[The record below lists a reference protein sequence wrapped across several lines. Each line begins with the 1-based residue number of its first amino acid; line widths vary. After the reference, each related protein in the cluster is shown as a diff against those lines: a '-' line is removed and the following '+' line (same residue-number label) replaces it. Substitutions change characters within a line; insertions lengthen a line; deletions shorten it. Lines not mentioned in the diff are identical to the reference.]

1 MSKSTTTFNGRGF
14 PEVSSAHHTIAGAT
28 ATIKTSSVTQIASI
42 FGNSSFV
49 QMSHNSSSPGT
60 PVSKMLLSSHR
71 VNAGIA
77 IIPSK
82 PNPSRTDRVPSS
94 SLQNTTQ
101 TWTSPNLTGIDISAH
116 SDMES
121 PVDNLSPRQMG
132 AIIGG
137 SVGVTAIILV
147 AIAVFFVLQRR
158 RRGRYALK
166 QTTKLS
172 SEKKGK
178 IGKARQLS
186 SYGLA
191 LSTNQTSTT
200 DVFSDS
206 QLLYHG
212 APLPTRFKRSNIR
225 SFSYKI
231 EHSNKSASPTFA
243 HCGSIERH
251 NNRHLGK
258 SSLPGQSRQPRH
270 EVWRRSFA
278 PPNFRESVTRNS
290 NCITSMDFPDPLLDS
305 PRNLESEISSRCPSA
320 SSHDPFY
327 QSASKRSRRSM
338 SVSSMPDN
346 GGGTTNLTFSETS
359 YLSLNFCSAQSGT
372 QSPVP
377 LHMRRTHSRAPYSP
391 QRNDSVASQIERDS
405 ASSGSVIILPGR
417 MSAASS
423 EIFDASASDISLWRR
438 NRSPREDRIDTRRS
452 DPFDLESLDSS
463 STGDKSTF

>member
-42 FGNSSFV
+42 SGNSSFV

-178 IGKARQLS
+178 LAKHVNYPPMALPYQLIKPVLRMCS
-186 SYGLA
+186 
-191 LSTNQTSTT
+191 QT
-200 DVFSDS
+200 VNFYIMELHC
-206 QLLYHG
+206 LLD
-212 APLPTRFKRSNIR
+212 LK
-225 SFSYKI
+225 
-231 EHSNKSASPTFA
+231 
-243 HCGSIERH
+243 ERH
-251 NNRHLGK
+251 SNRHLGK

-377 LHMRRTHSRAPYSP
+377 LHMRRAHSRAPYSP

>member
-1 MSKSTTTFNGRGF
+1 MSKSTTAFNGRGF

-42 FGNSSFV
+42 SGNSSFV

-60 PVSKMLLSSHR
+60 PVSKMLPSSHR

-101 TWTSPNLTGIDISAH
+101 KWTSPYLTGIDISTH

-158 RRGRYALK
+158 RRGRYAVK

-191 LSTNQTSTT
+191 LSTNQTNRAQQHVCQSNFCTLRFYRT
-200 DVFSDS
+200 PQ
-206 QLLYHG
+206 QL
-212 APLPTRFKRSNIR
+212 APWEIEFTWSIKATPARGVA
-225 SFSYKI
+225 SFFCAP
-231 EHSNKSASPTFA
+231 E
-243 HCGSIERH
+243 
-251 NNRHLGK
+251 
-258 SSLPGQSRQPRH
+258 LPGIGHSELQLCNVNGFPRP
-270 EVWRRSFA
+270 A
-278 PPNFRESVTRNS
+278 P
-290 NCITSMDFPDPLLDS
+290 
-305 PRNLESEISSRCPSA
+305 
-320 SSHDPFY
+320 
-327 QSASKRSRRSM
+327 
-338 SVSSMPDN
+338 
-346 GGGTTNLTFSETS
+346 
-359 YLSLNFCSAQSGT
+359 
-372 QSPVP
+372 
-377 LHMRRTHSRAPYSP
+377 
-391 QRNDSVASQIERDS
+391 
-405 ASSGSVIILPGR
+405 
-417 MSAASS
+417 
-423 EIFDASASDISLWRR
+423 
-438 NRSPREDRIDTRRS
+438 
-452 DPFDLESLDSS
+452 
-463 STGDKSTF
+463 